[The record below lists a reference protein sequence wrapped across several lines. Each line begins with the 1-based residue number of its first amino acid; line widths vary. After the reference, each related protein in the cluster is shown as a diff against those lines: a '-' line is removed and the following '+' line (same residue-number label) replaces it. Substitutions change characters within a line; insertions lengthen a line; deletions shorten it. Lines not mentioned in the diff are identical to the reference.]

1 MVEGLFMKLLLET
14 TADWNT
20 PTPQHVYVFDQS
32 DNKAVGYIKEGTK
45 KAIPFSKPMMIDK
58 RHRTFKVVSA
68 SGFDLTSL

>member
-1 MVEGLFMKLLLET
+1 MKLLKET
-14 TADWNT
+14 TVWKM
-20 PTPQHVYVFDQS
+20 PTPSHIYIFDG
-32 DNKAVGYIKEGTK
+32 DNSKIAGYIKEGTK